1 MGIYLNKL
9 LPVLFLPTGLLL
21 LLLLAGL
28 LLRLRWPL
36 ILAFALLWIGSTP
49 WVSDRLQRSVE
60 DDAIRVPA
68 REMPQADAIVVL
80 SEGRVVA
87 PGPARIS
94 EWTDGD
100 RFWGGIELFKAGKA
114 PLLIF
119 TGGWAPWLTGARP
132 EGEILSEW
140 AVTQGVPQSAIRLT
154 GKVTNTAEEAA
165 ETAAIL
171 QESGRAKA
179 AEKPSVLLVTSGYHM
194 PRAQRQFEAAGLV
207 VTPYPVDFQVGQER
221 DFSVLSLVPTAQAW
235 ARTES
240 AWREW
245 IGRAFYALKYQI
257 AGQKAGSA

>member
-21 LLLLAGL
+21 LLLLAGI
-28 LLRLRWPL
+28 LLRRRWPL
-36 ILAFALLWIGSTP
+36 MAAVLLLWIGSTP
-49 WVSDRLQRSVE
+49 WISDRLQRSVE
-60 DDAIRVPA
+60 DGAIRVPVQQ
-68 REMPQADAIVVL
+68 MPAADAIVVL
-80 SEGRVVA
+80 SEGRIVA

-100 RFWGGIELFKAGKA
+100 RFWGGMELFKAGKA
-114 PLLIF
+114 PLLVL

-165 ETAAIL
+165 EAAKIL
-171 QESGRAKA
+171 RKSRNSVDSG
-179 AEKPSVLLVTSGYHM
+179 KPSVLLVTSGYHM
-194 PRAQRQFEAAGLV
+194 PRAKRQFEAAGLV
-207 VTPYPVDFQVGQER
+207 VTPYPVDFQVGQEH
-221 DFSVLSLVPTAQAW
+221 DFSVLSLVPSAQAW

-257 AGQKAGSA
+257 AGQKAGGA